1 MMFASCSRLFMKAF
15 QSLFLLI
22 AVTATSLLATPAWAA
37 DGRPLILVVGDSI
50 SAGFGVPVQQGWVT
64 LFEKDLQQHVP
75 AARVVNASISGDTTQ
90 GGLARLPALLQQYQP
105 DLLMIELGGNDGLR
119 GMPLQLI
126 RKNLS
131 QMTAMAENEGVMVML
146 LGMQIPPNYGA
157 TYTDGF
163 AALYSDLADQ
173 QDTLLLP
180 FLLQDVATKPE
191 LMQADGIHPTAAAQ
205 PIMAAAVMAE
215 LQVWLESLE

>member
-1 MMFASCSRLFMKAF
+1 MKAF